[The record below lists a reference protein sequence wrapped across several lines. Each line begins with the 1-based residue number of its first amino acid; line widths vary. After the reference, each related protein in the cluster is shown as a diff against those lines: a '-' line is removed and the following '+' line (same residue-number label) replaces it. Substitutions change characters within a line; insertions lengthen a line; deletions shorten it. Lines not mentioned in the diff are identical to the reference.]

1 MSLEPQAIP
10 PIEADPNDT
19 DEQVFNQ
26 WANQRF
32 ALYQQM
38 EQQIQAG
45 IAQTLQVAS
54 EFTTRM
60 EAETD
65 QLLARYRQQR
75 SEQEAQLDTLH
86 QEMRSLQEQMAK
98 ERQAHN
104 ETLAKAR
111 QQGEALL
118 AQQHRQALTA
128 IEKQR
133 AAATAE
139 REQILRDAYTERDR
153 VLAETRQLS
162 TRLAELQQALQ
173 GLLGAVA
180 PMSAP
185 TQPLT
190 ELQHNTNSAP
200 PSAATDLRYAAAQ
213 AQAAPAP
220 SQPEASA
227 LDGAASAESE
237 DTPMPEERGIR
248 LAIENIDNFTSA
260 SRLIDKFE
268 QSRAIEEVN
277 LVEFEEGTLL
287 LFIRHTPETTV
298 ENVLREEFNN
308 TLEFVEVMPDLIRLR
323 SHN

>member
-1 MSLEPQAIP
+1 
-10 PIEADPNDT
+10 
-19 DEQVFNQ
+19 
-26 WANQRF
+26 
-32 ALYQQM
+32 
-38 EQQIQAG
+38 
-45 IAQTLQVAS
+45 
-54 EFTTRM
+54 M

-75 SEQEAQLDTLH
+75 AEQEAQLDTLH

-118 AQQHRQALTA
+118 AQQHRQALAA

-133 AAATAE
+133 AAAMAE

-173 GLLGAVA
+173 GLLGVVT

-185 TQPLT
+185 AQPLA
-190 ELQHNTNSAP
+190 EPQHNTNSAP
-200 PSAATDLRYAAAQ
+200 PIPETEMRNASTPPQ
-213 AQAAPAP
+213 APPAP

-227 LDGAASAESE
+227 SDGAASAESA
-237 DTPMPEERGIR
+237 DSAVPEERGIR

-287 LFIRHTPETTV
+287 LSIRHTPETTL
-298 ENVLREEFNN
+298 ENVLRGEFNK
-308 TLEFVEVMPDLIRLR
+308 TLEFVEVTPDLIRLR
-323 SHN
+323 LHS

>member
-1 MSLEPQAIP
+1 MSLEPQAIS

-75 SEQEAQLDTLH
+75 AEQEAQLDTLH

-133 AAATAE
+133 AAAMAE

-162 TRLAELQQALQ
+162 TRLAELQHALQ
-173 GLLGAVA
+173 GLLGAVT

-185 TQPLT
+185 TQPLA
-190 ELQHNTNSAP
+190 EPQHNTNSAP
-200 PSAATDLRYAAAQ
+200 PSTETDLRYASTQPQ
-213 AQAAPAP
+213 APPAP
-220 SQPEASA
+220 QPEPTAS
-227 LDGAASAESE
+227 DGAASAASE
-237 DTPMPEERGIR
+237 DTPVLEERGIR

-308 TLEFVEVMPDLIRLR
+308 MLEFVEVMPDLIRLR